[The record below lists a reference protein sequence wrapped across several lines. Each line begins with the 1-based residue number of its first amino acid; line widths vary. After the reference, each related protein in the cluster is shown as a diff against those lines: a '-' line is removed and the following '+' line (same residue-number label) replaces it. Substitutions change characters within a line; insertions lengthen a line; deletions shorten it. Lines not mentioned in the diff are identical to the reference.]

1 VTSPL
6 DTARIEAPSPSGEGA
21 SVARTNPLAIAS
33 LVSAFFV
40 PIAAI
45 VLGHLA
51 LGQLA
56 RTGEQGRGLAVAG
69 LVLGYGAIALLAALV
84 IGSVAFLLVV
94 SATHVGF
101 SGAVVP

>member
-1 VTSPL
+1 VTPPL
-6 DTARIEAPSPSGEGA
+6 DIARIEAPSSSGEGA
-21 SVARTNPLAIAS
+21 SVARTNPLAVAS

-51 LGQLA
+51 LGQIT
-56 RTGEQGRGLAVAG
+56 RSGEQGRGLAVAG

-94 SATHVGF
+94 SATHFAFAAPV
-101 SGAVVP
+101 AP

>member
-1 VTSPL
+1 VSIETRS
-6 DTARIEAPSPSGEGA
+6 EAPFPAGEGA
-21 SVARTNPLAIAS
+21 SLPRTNTLAVAS

-51 LGQLA
+51 ISQIR

-69 LVLGYGAIALLAALV
+69 LVLGYGTTALLAALV
-84 IGSVAFLLVV
+84 IGSVVFLLVV
-94 SATHVGF
+94 SAMHTGF
-101 SGAVVP
+101 SAPNTF